1 MTYVF
6 RYAGPGGDGIDALP
20 DGIAPAVG
28 SEYCTHLLPSEEELR
43 RAIALARGRRLPLL
57 LLTPYLRDAELRR
70 IMALIRVIPRDA
82 PVVAA
87 VNDWGLLCAAR
98 TLVPWLDMTVGR
110 LLSGQKRCPRIGA
123 SERVNTAGKALQGE
137 GIFSSGRAREHLRR
151 SFGVSGYHVDRLP
164 YGPDV
169 LEGGSLGAE
178 GTSPCLFVHAP
189 YAIVTVSDV
198 CPWIGGRS
206 SAGIE
211 SCPRPCRHGA
221 VRLREP
227 SMGKEMIL
235 KGKARF
241 VDMGDGD
248 ARDSAESPLLHL
260 VRYDGLP

>member
-6 RYAGPGGDGIDALP
+6 RYAGPCGEGIDALP
-20 DGIAPAVG
+20 AGTAPAVG
-28 SEYCTHLLPSEEELR
+28 SEYCTHLLPSEEQLR

-57 LLTPYLRDAELRR
+57 LLTSYLRDVELRR
-70 IMALIRVIPRDA
+70 TLALFRTVPKDA

-98 TLVPWLDMTVGR
+98 TLVPWVDLTLGR
-110 LLSGQKRCPRIGA
+110 LLSGQKRCPRIAA
-123 SERVNTAGKALQGE
+123 SGRINAAGKALQGE
-137 GIFSSGRAREHLRR
+137 GIFSSGRARDHLRR
-151 SFGVSGYHVDRLP
+151 DYGVSGYHVDRLP

-169 LEGGSLGAE
+169 LEGEDCTKGGPPA
-178 GTSPCLFVHAP
+178 CLFVHAP
-189 YAIVTVSDV
+189 YAIVTVSDS

-206 SAGIE
+206 SAAIA
-211 SCPRPCRHGA
+211 SCSRPCRHGA

-241 VDMGDGD
+241 VDMGGD
-248 ARDSAESPLLHL
+248 DAMDRPEAPSRHL